1 MYRVIHILYSFLYVC
16 IWTSIRS
23 EWKSTSGQG
32 CFLSLPMHRKP
43 SFLGGTNLL
52 WCFFIEKDLECSTLC
67 QAGIVYKKESIWLI
81 NSMLCEIFLENV
93 VRAWGY
99 EWEQVFL
106 PLAYKWFI
114 VSLLCLQWGHEG
126 INASNF
132 LVGAEGKGW
141 YAKNILENWSGK
153 SILGLTLGLTEPCK
167 PARLRHKKR
176 ELLWC
181 NSLILWWSA
190 WYLKIALFIT
200 KYQAISCSVSE
211 SSDIQ

>member
-1 MYRVIHILYSFLYVC
+1 MCRPYIHYVHSYVYVYELPYVQNE
-16 IWTSIRS
+16 IPHQKR
-23 EWKSTSGQG
+23 G
-32 CFLSLPMHRKP
+32 CFLSLPTHRKP

-153 SILGLTLGLTEPCK
+153 SILGLTEPRK

-190 WYLKIALFIT
+190 WGSNPRP
-200 KYQAISCSVSE
+200 QH
-211 SSDIQ
+211 

>member
-32 CFLSLPMHRKP
+32 CFLSLPMDRKP

-81 NSMLCEIFLENV
+81 NSMICEIFLENV

-114 VSLLCLQWGHEG
+114 VSLLCLQWGYEG

-132 LVGAEGKGW
+132 LVGKADTPRIFWKTDPENPGQCKKLRGKFINC
-141 YAKNILENWSGK
+141 YLCLQIHSLWS
-153 SILGLTLGLTEPCK
+153 
-167 PARLRHKKR
+167 
-176 ELLWC
+176 
-181 NSLILWWSA
+181 
-190 WYLKIALFIT
+190 
-200 KYQAISCSVSE
+200 
-211 SSDIQ
+211 

>member
-32 CFLSLPMHRKP
+32 CFLSLPMDRKP

-81 NSMLCEIFLENV
+81 NSMICEIFLENV
-93 VRAWGY
+93 VRAWGHKCF
-99 EWEQVFL
+99 EL
-106 PLAYKWFI
+106 
-114 VSLLCLQWGHEG
+114 S
-126 INASNF
+126 SR
-132 LVGAEGKGW
+132 KGW

-167 PARLRHKKR
+167 PASLRHKKR

-190 WYLKIALFIT
+190 WGSNPRP
-200 KYQAISCSVSE
+200 QH
-211 SSDIQ
+211 

>member
-153 SILGLTLGLTEPCK
+153 SILGLTRVSGFSWLVSF
-167 PARLRHKKR
+167 
-176 ELLWC
+176 LL
-181 NSLILWWSA
+181 
-190 WYLKIALFIT
+190 
-200 KYQAISCSVSE
+200 SV
-211 SSDIQ
+211 

>member
-23 EWKSTSGQG
+23 EWKSTSGLG

-52 WCFFIEKDLECSTLC
+52 WCFFRKKDLECSTLC

-114 VSLLCLQWGHEG
+114 WIHIVPTTNPKNWLLGATMPNCLNQKDHIPATDNGHLCH
-126 INASNF
+126 F
-132 LVGAEGKGW
+132 
-141 YAKNILENWSGK
+141 
-153 SILGLTLGLTEPCK
+153 SI
-167 PARLRHKKR
+167 
-176 ELLWC
+176 
-181 NSLILWWSA
+181 
-190 WYLKIALFIT
+190 
-200 KYQAISCSVSE
+200 
-211 SSDIQ
+211 SS

>member
-81 NSMLCEIFLENV
+81 NSILCEIFLENV

-114 VSLLCLQWGHEG
+114 VSLCMFAVRAWGHKCFELSSG
-126 INASNF
+126 SWRERLIRQEYF
-132 LVGAEGKGW
+132 GKLIRKIHSW
-141 YAKNILENWSGK
+141 FNSRFNW
-153 SILGLTLGLTEPCK
+153 TM
-167 PARLRHKKR
+167 
-176 ELLWC
+176 
-181 NSLILWWSA
+181 
-190 WYLKIALFIT
+190 
-200 KYQAISCSVSE
+200 
-211 SSDIQ
+211 

>member
-32 CFLSLPMHRKP
+32 CFLSLPMDRKP

-52 WCFFIEKDLECSTLC
+52 WCFFRKKDLECSTLC

-81 NSMLCEIFLENV
+81 NSMICEIFLENV

-132 LVGAEGKGW
+132 LVGKADTPRIFWKTDP
-141 YAKNILENWSGK
+141 ENPF
-153 SILGLTLGLTEPCK
+153 L
-167 PARLRHKKR
+167 
-176 ELLWC
+176 
-181 NSLILWWSA
+181 
-190 WYLKIALFIT
+190 
-200 KYQAISCSVSE
+200 V
-211 SSDIQ
+211 